1 MSNTTE
7 KHKLYTSGF
16 NDDSSVSS
24 DEEKRQSK
32 MSHFNMKSRLT
43 ESLKKTNKDQKNNS
57 NKHIKRASSSN
68 MVNNNNNNNEIEV
81 YSLEDI
87 KDSINSEDEENLKIK
102 NEVSK
107 GIEENNDLNSK
118 LLLNP
123 TEENLLFSLKNKIST
138 FSSTDDI
145 LRDTIKLSLNPLNRT
160 NKFSRSRS
168 ARTFMYEEKGDS
180 KNYLLKSKKFGMAKN
195 KNIITYILNLYI
207 FSEFSNF
214 NDLEKDTRFKLI
226 FIPSINKQFTPNIQN
241 LLSSLKMENDKS
253 SQLTKFI
260 NGINELMKDKEYNE
274 IQSRNKKFKICLIL
288 LNIILFLLIAGMG
301 YSFYH
306 FFYNIIQQELYIMI
320 SILVSAGVIALLL
333 IIFFIVQLIRLVK
346 LDLYIKY
353 NNLNYMLINYNRFN
367 DYIDEWNKDFF
378 EVNKIIVSVP
388 ISLNYIMFNLEP
400 YQSIEIKHLDMR
412 WFIDKVYKDKKSMA
426 NDKEFI
432 KYFIKVRSTLV
443 ENKNI

>member
-1 MSNTTE
+1 MSNITE

-320 SILVSAGVIALLL
+320 SILVSSGVIALLL

>member
-1 MSNTTE
+1 MSNITE

>member
-1 MSNTTE
+1 MSNITE

-226 FIPSINKQFTPNIQN
+226 
-241 LLSSLKMENDKS
+241 
-253 SQLTKFI
+253 
-260 NGINELMKDKEYNE
+260 
-274 IQSRNKKFKICLIL
+274 
-288 LNIILFLLIAGMG
+288 
-301 YSFYH
+301 YSF
-306 FFYNIIQQELYIMI
+306 
-320 SILVSAGVIALLL
+320 
-333 IIFFIVQLIRLVK
+333 
-346 LDLYIKY
+346 
-353 NNLNYMLINYNRFN
+353 
-367 DYIDEWNKDFF
+367 NK
-378 EVNKIIVSVP
+378 
-388 ISLNYIMFNLEP
+388 
-400 YQSIEIKHLDMR
+400 
-412 WFIDKVYKDKKSMA
+412 
-426 NDKEFI
+426 
-432 KYFIKVRSTLV
+432 
-443 ENKNI
+443 

>member
-1 MSNTTE
+1 MSNITE

-333 IIFFIVQLIRLVK
+333 IIFFIVQLIR
-346 LDLYIKY
+346 
-353 NNLNYMLINYNRFN
+353 
-367 DYIDEWNKDFF
+367 
-378 EVNKIIVSVP
+378 
-388 ISLNYIMFNLEP
+388 
-400 YQSIEIKHLDMR
+400 
-412 WFIDKVYKDKKSMA
+412 
-426 NDKEFI
+426 
-432 KYFIKVRSTLV
+432 
-443 ENKNI
+443 